1 MKCLFHLRVWLV
13 LAGLVAAS
21 LKGEA
26 QGFNLTAN
34 ASTNLLRVGSS
45 LTYNIAISNQSGVV
59 LNFVQVTNTFST
71 NVTLVSTTNS
81 NQGTYVVAGSSLIY
95 TLGIVPPTATVSLT
109 LVVQPATSGFLTN
122 TITVAD
128 SEITNTA
135 TTNIVVQVVNGL
147 ADLGVGVFGPLQTII
162 TNDLTSYSVGVTNF
176 GPDSAP
182 NVILTNSLP
191 GGVSLKGASRSYTTS
206 GSNQLFNLGT
216 VASGSNVLVQIFIQ
230 PTNVAPLPITAAVGS
245 TGLLDSNLT
254 NNTATTNLLVTAY
267 LPGTIIAVT
276 NSAQILNYQNGL
288 TEQSILLTNT
298 GPNDA
303 PAVRLVVSG
312 LTNRLFN
319 AVGTNGSSPFV
330 VYSAPLATN
339 QSATLLLQYFPR
351 GSFPFTNGQLQAE
364 AVPMPDWT
372 PPAATGTSTN
382 INISRIVPLA
392 NGNMLI
398 EFPTD
403 TNRTYTV
410 VYSDNV
416 QFSNAMIAP
425 PIIRPSANRRQ
436 WIDYGPPTT
445 TSAPTNAAARFYRVM
460 QNP

>member
-1 MKCLFHLRVWLV
+1 MKRLFHLRVWLV
-13 LAGLVAAS
+13 FAGLVAAS
-21 LKGEA
+21 LRADA
-26 QGFNLTAN
+26 QGFNLTATT
-34 ASTNLLRVGSS
+34 STNLLKVGSS
-45 LTYNIAISNQSGVV
+45 LTYNIAISNQTSVL
-59 LNFVQVTNTFST
+59 LNFVQVTNTLST
-71 NVTLVSTTNS
+71 NVILISASSSQGTNS
-81 NQGTYVVAGSSLIY
+81 VVGRDLVY
-95 TLGIVPPTATVSLT
+95 TLGAVPPTGTATMT
-109 LVVQPATSGFLTN
+109 LVVQPTTSGLLTN

-191 GGVSLKGASRSYTTS
+191 GGVTIKSASRSYTTS

-230 PTNVAPLPITAAVGS
+230 PTNVATLPITAAVGS
-245 TGLLDSNLT
+245 AGLLDTNLT
-254 NNTATTNLLVTAY
+254 NNTAATNLLVTAY
-267 LPGTIIAVT
+267 LPGAIIAVT

-298 GPNDA
+298 GSSDA
-303 PAVRLVVSG
+303 PAVRLVVNG

-372 PPAATGTSTN
+372 PPATTGTSTN

-425 PIIRPSANRRQ
+425 PSVAPSANRTQ

-445 TSAPTNAAARFYRVM
+445 TSAPTNATARFYRVI